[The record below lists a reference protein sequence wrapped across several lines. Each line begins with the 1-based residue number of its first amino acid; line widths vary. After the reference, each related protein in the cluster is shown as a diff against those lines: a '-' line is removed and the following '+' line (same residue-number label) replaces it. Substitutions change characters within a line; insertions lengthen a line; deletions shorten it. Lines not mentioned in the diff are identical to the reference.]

1 MRERSS
7 QWWMW
12 YSISIGTIEPC
23 SRTSQHDPD
32 ALMSDVLLS
41 VENLVTA
48 FDTEE
53 GQIRAVDGVSFVV
66 RKGRTLGIVGE
77 SGCGKTVTA
86 LSIIRLLPQP
96 AASILAGRIL
106 FENEDLAAAAVERLH
121 QVRGNRIGMIFQ
133 EPMTALNPVH
143 RVGRQITESLKLHR
157 GLSDAEALAAAVEM
171 LEKVGIPSP
180 EIRVGEYP
188 HQLSGGMRQRVMI
201 AMALVC
207 EPALVIA
214 DEPTTALDVTIQAQI
229 LQLLQKMQDE
239 SGTSIIM
246 ITHDLGVIA
255 ETCDD
260 VVVMYAGRV
269 AEQGSVEDVF
279 NHPRHPYT
287 RGLLASIPRLTTPR
301 KSHLA
306 TIEGMVPALTDMPA
320 GCRFNNRCPH
330 ADAHCVS
337 SDPDITDAQD
347 GHLVACHKWRSLEAP
362 A

>member
-1 MRERSS
+1 MS
-7 QWWMW
+7 
-12 YSISIGTIEPC
+12 TEP
-23 SRTSQHDPD
+23 
-32 ALMSDVLLS
+32 LLS

-53 GQIRAVDGVSFVV
+53 GQIRAVDGVSFSVT
-66 RKGRTLGIVGE
+66 KGKTLGIVGE

-86 LSIIRLLPQP
+86 LSVIRLLPQP
-96 AASILAGRIL
+96 AASILSGRVL
-106 FENEDLAAAAVERLH
+106 FEAEDLASASVERLH
-121 QVRGNRIGMIFQ
+121 QIRGNRIGMIFQ

-143 RVGRQITESLKLHR
+143 RIGRQITESLRLHKE
-157 GLSDAEALAAAVEM
+157 LSDADALRQAIEM
-171 LEKVGIPSP
+171 LDKVGIPSP
-180 EIRVGEYP
+180 EVRISEYP

-207 EPALVIA
+207 DPGLVIA

-229 LQLLQKMQDE
+229 LELLQKMQND

-269 AEQGSVEDVF
+269 AEQGSVDDVF
-279 NHPRHPYT
+279 NRPRHPYT
-287 RGLLASIPRLTTPR
+287 RGLLESIPRLSTPR
-301 KSHLA
+301 KSRLT
-306 TIEGMVPALTDMPA
+306 TIDGMVPALTDMPA

-330 ADAHCVS
+330 ADPHCVS
-337 SDPDITDAQD
+337 TYPEITDAAD
-347 GHLVACHKWRSLEAP
+347 GHRVACHKWQSLEATR
-362 A
+362 